1 MKREEYNSCIAKNM
15 TGKRLSKEERKL
27 EFCIVAKLCAGK
39 VKNREEAKLVCSLP
53 KEPKPAKASR
63 AKKPQTCEKEA
74 LQLAHCVAD
83 RIDMGLASNINSIET
98 ALVNA
103 IIECRCQE

>member
-1 MKREEYNSCIAKNM
+1 MDRAKYNSCVA
-15 TGKRLSKEERKL
+15 TGLRGKKLNAEQRRL
-27 EFCIVAKLCAGK
+27 EFCIVAKLCSGK
-39 VKNREEAKLVCSLP
+39 AKDREEAKLVCSQP

-63 AKKPQTCEKEA
+63 TKKPQTCEKEA
-74 LQLAHCVAD
+74 LQLARCVAD
-83 RIDMGLASNINSIET
+83 RIDMNLASNINSIET